1 MSEFQLYEFQALDR
15 TLTSADREYLE
26 QLSSRVSVTATS
38 AQFNYSYGS
47 FRGEPLEILE
57 RCFDIML
64 YQANFGVIQL
74 AIRVPKEIAAPDL
87 YEPYCVPYGISI
99 KQTSKSIIVDISL
112 SYEEYSGGWLSD
124 EGDLVG
130 IVPLRTALMKG
141 DLRMLYLAWLAT
153 GYSSE
158 SFDWDNTIEP
168 PVPPNLNQLSPEL
181 ICLVNIFD
189 IGTDLIAVAASNS
202 ESVSVEFT
210 EPIEEWISALS
221 ENERTRYLLRVA
233 EGGGGGGG
241 GEINVGVELMQRLRQ
256 QFGKT
261 PKSVSVEGRRTFAEL
276 VSAAEE
282 KTQERQQ
289 AAQKLAADAEQARI
303 KSLGGPKVESQWLVV
318 ERLVK
323 AGQAKNYNEAVGR
336 VEELRAI
343 AEESG
348 KLKAFNA
355 RLKEL
360 KQTASRKK
368 SFISKL
374 LEAEL

>member
-181 ICLVNIFD
+181 ICLANIFD

-202 ESVSVEFT
+202 ESISVEFT

-233 EGGGGGGG
+233 E

-276 VSAAEE
+276 VGTAEE

-374 LEAEL
+374 LEAGL